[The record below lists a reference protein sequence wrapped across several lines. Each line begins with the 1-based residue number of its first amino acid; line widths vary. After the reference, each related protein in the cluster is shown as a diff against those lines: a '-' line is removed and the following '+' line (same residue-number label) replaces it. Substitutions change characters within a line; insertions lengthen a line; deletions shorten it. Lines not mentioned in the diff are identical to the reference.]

1 MVVYPVNHLLCSVVC
16 GIFLRHPL
24 FHILLPCPVVVAEGG
39 KLHDEFMPM
48 SRFELHIPV
57 FRHLFHF
64 SDDLFRV
71 GWCRVLMF
79 LSRRGIFSS
88 LTLSGRLAF
97 LFLLLLF
104 VADEV
109 FGLFRCHVNRRGI
122 PLEVGILIVRQT
134 ADSGHVGALSVSLQ
148 SECFVIQFHRLGDG
162 YMVQVGGCQRTAFGS
177 GVSAQDSDSRS
188 ADGPVS
194 RHGVPDVFH
203 LLHCQLHL
211 FQCEVVIVQHE
222 PVGFPSEVFQLF
234 SSAHELD
241 RRADAM
247 RSLLSCLCQHS
258 VYLGINSIPFRILLG
273 IDIFC
278 DEFLQFLK
286 AFQGTVDSSVQ
297 RLEKRWQFV
306 LSFFLIYLHTQ
317 KIFSGGLLF

>member
-1 MVVYPVNHLLCSVVC
+1 MIVVGTVYHGHLSGEFCDIVGVALLPGWQVLEIILHRIVVGAELAVHDDVESLGRGSDSVLFHSEKDGVHDGILHVGPAVVFGLPHIASPELQLVGDGVVAEVVVGLQPLHDVFGGCEFFRVSFRHFAAPASLAFRVVVYPVNHLLCSVVC

-64 SDDLFRV
+64 SDDIFRV
-71 GWCRVLMF
+71 GWCRVLLF
-79 LSRRGIFSS
+79 VSRRGAFSS

-109 FGLFRCHVNRRGI
+109 FGLFRRHVNRRGI

-148 SECFVIQFHRLGDG
+148 S
-162 YMVQVGGCQRTAFGS
+162 
-177 GVSAQDSDSRS
+177 
-188 ADGPVS
+188 
-194 RHGVPDVFH
+194 
-203 LLHCQLHL
+203 
-211 FQCEVVIVQHE
+211 
-222 PVGFPSEVFQLF
+222 
-234 SSAHELD
+234 
-241 RRADAM
+241 
-247 RSLLSCLCQHS
+247 
-258 VYLGINSIPFRILLG
+258 
-273 IDIFC
+273 
-278 DEFLQFLK
+278 
-286 AFQGTVDSSVQ
+286 
-297 RLEKRWQFV
+297 
-306 LSFFLIYLHTQ
+306 
-317 KIFSGGLLF
+317 